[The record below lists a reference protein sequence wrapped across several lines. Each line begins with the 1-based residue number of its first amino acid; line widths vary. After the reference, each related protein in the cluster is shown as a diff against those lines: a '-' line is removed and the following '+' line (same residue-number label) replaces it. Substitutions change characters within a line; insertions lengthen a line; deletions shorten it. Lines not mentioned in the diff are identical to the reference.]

1 MVKVRISKEE
11 YVRTEKILNGVPHFQ
26 YPDFIE
32 VEAEPVVT
40 FKMDSSYEVPRQ
52 NYTGHPLPVE
62 VKCEHESTNCHTG
75 KCWDCGFVP
84 MSEELR
90 NDFDTTSQVINITD
104 KLNELIRAVN
114 LLRK

>member
-1 MVKVRISKEE
+1 
-11 YVRTEKILNGVPHFQ
+11 
-26 YPDFIE
+26 
-32 VEAEPVVT
+32 
-40 FKMDSSYEVPRQ
+40 
-52 NYTGHPLPVE
+52 
-62 VKCEHESTNCHTG
+62 
-75 KCWDCGFVP
+75 